1 MDIMSASCDTALA
14 ACRGGRVAVSFR
26 EKHLWITVLTTVVVW
41 AVYFRELI
49 VRVMDGG
56 MADPRFPFVMG
67 VAFAGAV
74 FVVSVIE
81 VALTAIATL
90 TTPKAERRM
99 KDEREVHAALKAS
112 HVALMLLIV
121 LVISLSVAA
130 YFTALAA
137 PTFGTHLDVTSGG
150 VLVVMANIMVACI
163 VVAELV
169 RAGLTLA
176 LLRALR

>member
-1 MDIMSASCDTALA
+1 M
-14 ACRGGRVAVSFR
+14 SFR

-49 VRVMDGG
+49 VRVLDGG

-67 VAFAGAV
+67 VAFAGAI

-90 TTPKAERRM
+90 TTPKAERGMR
-99 KDEREVHAALKAS
+99 DEREVHAALKAS

-121 LVISLSVAA
+121 LVIGLSVAA

-150 VLVVMANIMVACI
+150 VLVVVANVMVAC
-163 VVAELV
+163 VVIAELV
-169 RAGLTLA
+169 RAGLTLVF
-176 LLRALR
+176 LRALR